1 MQYLSSVWE
10 RKMPH
15 QVPLVSSSAVL
26 VFAPD
31 LQAVPGKVLHL
42 RLGQVQQAAAG
53 DGAEGGLD
61 GAALLRI

>member
-1 MQYLSSVWE
+1 MSALLEKTIITY
-10 RKMPH
+10 
-15 QVPLVSSSAVL
+15 QVPLESSAVL
-26 VFAPD
+26 IFAPD

>member
-1 MQYLSSVWE
+1 MSALLEKTIITY
-10 RKMPH
+10 
-15 QVPLVSSSAVL
+15 QVPLVSSSSLLL

-53 DGAEGGLD
+53 DGAEGGLH
-61 GAALLRI
+61 GAALLRF